1 MPGPDLYTL
10 RGWIEVQIAA
20 DAGLTVDA
28 AHALL
33 TDAAADAFG
42 PQVFDWVA
50 EELAAEGRDPDDLA
64 ALVRDD
70 RLADRVLTRLRER
83 MADDEHMPD
92 FAWSAYPPDDPAGG
106 RKAFRRAV
114 RGRRAAAE
122 RALWSP
128 RRPRVA
134 GPRATG
140 GRA

>member
-10 RGWIEVQIAA
+10 RGWVEVQIAA

-50 EELAAEGRDPDDLA
+50 EELAEEGRDLE

-70 RLADRVLTRLRER
+70 RLADRVLTRLRKR
-83 MADDEHMPD
+83 MADDEDVPD
-92 FAWSAYPPDDPAGG
+92 FGWSAYPPDDPSGG
-106 RKAFRRAV
+106 RKAFRRAL

-122 RALWSP
+122 RALWMP